1 MSAAHC
7 VLIIFV
13 HSSHAIFKAIH
24 VENFR
29 KTRKSTTNAVDNY
42 VDGVDR
48 FVNIHKKAKN
58 IYTTMVYRSAGVAA
72 WQSEIDCKMRNQNCV
87 VARGFSLCGEIAI
100 T

>member
-7 VLIIFV
+7 ILIIFV
-13 HSSHAIFKAIH
+13 HSTYAVFKAIH

-48 FVNIHKKAKN
+48 LVNIHKKAKN
-58 IYTTMVYRSAGVAA
+58 IYTNMFYRPAGVAA
-72 WQSEIDCKMRNQNCV
+72 WQSGIDCKMRGQNCV
-87 VARGFSLCGEIAI
+87 VATGLSRRGEIAI

>member
-1 MSAAHC
+1 MSVAHC

-13 HSSHAIFKAIH
+13 HSTHAVFKAIH

-48 FVNIHKKAKN
+48 LVNIHKKAKN
-58 IYTTMVYRSAGVAA
+58 IYTTMVYRPAGVAA
-72 WQSEIDCKMRNQNCV
+72 LQNEIDCKIRGQNCV
-87 VARGFSLCGEIAI
+87 VARGFSWRGEIAI